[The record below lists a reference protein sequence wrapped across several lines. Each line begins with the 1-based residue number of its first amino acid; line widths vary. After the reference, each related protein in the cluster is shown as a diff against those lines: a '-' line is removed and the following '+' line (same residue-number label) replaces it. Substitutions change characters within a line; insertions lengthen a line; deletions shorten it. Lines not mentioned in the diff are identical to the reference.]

1 MSILISKFLFAS
13 LALTTLLNKTLP
25 HHSPSLD
32 SNAGTLMLLP
42 VCSLALLGA
51 ILGDLAA
58 IAYQQRAR
66 YPF

>member
-13 LALTTLLNKTLP
+13 LALTSLLNKTP
-25 HHSPSLD
+25 PQYSPTLD
-32 SNAGTLMLLP
+32 GNAGTLMLLP

-58 IAYQQRAR
+58 IAH
-66 YPF
+66 